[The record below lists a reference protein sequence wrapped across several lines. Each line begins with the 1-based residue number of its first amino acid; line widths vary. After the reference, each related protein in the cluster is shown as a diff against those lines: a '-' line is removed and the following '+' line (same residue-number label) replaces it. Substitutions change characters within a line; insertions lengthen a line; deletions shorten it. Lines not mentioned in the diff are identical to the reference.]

1 MTAKEYLKQVKY
13 IERNIRKKRNMAK
26 KLRESLY
33 GKSVN
38 YENTGAT
45 LQPPCNDALSETIAK
60 VVDYEREADEEI
72 AQLVNLRIEIEKA
85 ILSIDNDK
93 EQEVLERKYLLFE
106 SDTQIAEEME
116 CSIRSVYNYH
126 NSGLK
131 KIIVPETACSEFQ

>member
-13 IERNIRKKRNMAK
+13 IERNVRKKRNMTQ

-33 GKSVN
+33 GKGVN

-45 LQPPCNDALSETIAK
+45 VQHSCDDTLGATIAK
-60 VVDYEREADEEI
+60 VVDYEREADEDI
-72 AQLVNLRIEIEKA
+72 ARLVSLRIEIEKA
-85 ILSIDNDK
+85 ILSVEDEK

-106 SDTQIAEEME
+106 SDAKIAEEMD

-126 NSGLK
+126 NAGLK
-131 KIIVPETACSEFQ
+131 KIIVPDDLQ

>member
-13 IERNIRKKRNMAK
+13 IERNIRKKRKMAQ

-33 GKSVN
+33 GKGVS

-45 LQPPCNDALSETIAK
+45 VQHSCEDSLGAAIAK
-60 VVDYEREADEEI
+60 VVDYEHEADEDI
-72 AQLVNLRIEIEKA
+72 ARLISLRIEIEKA
-85 ILSIDNDK
+85 ILSIEDEN

-106 SDTQIAEEME
+106 NNEEIAEEMK

-126 NSGLK
+126 NAGLE
-131 KIIVPETACSEFQ
+131 KIVVPNDLQ